1 MVGFVIRWFANI
13 IALFAVVKFVP
24 GINVDSS
31 RTLVLAALALGFV
44 NAVLRPFILLLT
56 LPLNVISL
64 GVLTFFVNGLLFYS
78 VSKVVAGFY
87 VSDFW
92 SAFWG
97 AIAFSLVSF
106 LLNFLINPQGKIN
119 VRYQTNSDRGGRSR
133 RENVIDVEARHEKK
147 SSGKLE
153 GKK

>member
-1 MVGFVIRWFANI
+1 MVGFIIRWFANI
-13 IALFAVVKFVP
+13 VSLLAVVKFVP

-78 VSKVVAGFY
+78 VSKVVKGFY

-97 AIAFSLVSF
+97 AMAFSLASF
-106 LLNFLINPQGKIN
+106 LLNFLISPQGRIN
-119 VRYQTNSDRGGRSR
+119 VRYQARSDRGRPR
-133 RENVIDVEARHEKK
+133 RENVIDVEAHREKK
-147 SSGKLE
+147 PAGKLK
-153 GKK
+153 G